1 MIELRHMIP
10 VATEPTG
17 DGVRVTLDGPVAG
30 LTVELTL
37 SRGEAREL
45 ASMLRVALQG

>member
-10 VATEPTG
+10 VATESTD
-17 DGVRVTLDGPVAG
+17 DGVRVTLSGPVAG

-37 SRGEAREL
+37 SRGEAQEL